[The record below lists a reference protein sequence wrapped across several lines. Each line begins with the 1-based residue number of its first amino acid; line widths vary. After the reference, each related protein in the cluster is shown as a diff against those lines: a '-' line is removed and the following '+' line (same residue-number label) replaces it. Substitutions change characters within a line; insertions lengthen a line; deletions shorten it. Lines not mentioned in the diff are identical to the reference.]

1 MINILKQ
8 VLHMI
13 PFIHF
18 YDKWS
23 DTNNERTYC
32 GDERQSR
39 YCIICNKKQYR
50 TVNNQSFL
58 DK

>member
-1 MINILKQ
+1 MKTLMEIL
-8 VLHMI
+8 HAI

-23 DTNNERTYC
+23 DTEECRGFG
-32 GDERQSR
+32 GDERQKR
-39 YCIICNKKQYR
+39 FCVICNKKQYR
-50 TVNNQSFL
+50 TVNNFTWL